1 MATRPTI
8 QRRWPQNA
16 EQSRQQAID
25 LARGGLILGDEARL
39 KLKEQREKIAKRDHP
54 MLTTLDN
61 VERTLTGEMLV
72 IADPKHAIG
81 LAGVM
86 GGANTEI
93 SERTVNVFL
102 ESANF
107 HPISNRRTARG
118 LGLLRGSENSD
129 GQ

>member
-61 VERTLTGEMLV
+61 VEADRDLADMQRYLSDIIRVLTE
-72 IADPKHAIG
+72 ARIG
-81 LAGVM
+81 V
-86 GGANTEI
+86 E
-93 SERTVNVFL
+93 
-102 ESANF
+102 
-107 HPISNRRTARG
+107 
-118 LGLLRGSENSD
+118 
-129 GQ
+129 